1 MVASSLPRSTQHSPQ
16 YTISLCVCAIVSLF
30 ILQLAAKSMVA
41 ASRILALALVL
52 VERRRWGTATAAKYV
67 VIHNPQLSFKT

>member
-16 YTISLCVCAIVSLF
+16 SVWVCVRLF
-30 ILQLAAKSMVA
+30 ILQLAAKSMVD

-52 VERRRWGTATAAKYV
+52 VERRGEGDERGTATAAKYV

>member
-16 YTISLCVCAIVSLF
+16 SVCGCVSLF
-30 ILQLAAKSMVA
+30 ILQLAAKSMVD

-52 VERRRWGTATAAKYV
+52 VERSEGGTETAAKYV